1 MLARKSAGITGRF
14 AAIVVVAGLTL
25 VLLAGA
31 IATSSLVRPPS
42 VSTSISQQNSSTTS
56 GPWTT
61 GSSVGTTRTSSST
74 ESVSST
80 YSTRSTDSTS
90 TISTTSSSTYTSSAT
105 SKTSTSTSSTSRT
118 TTTATTTTTT
128 ATTTTTSTT
137 STSSRPGTAQIVLPV
152 DVGNNESL
160 NFQPSKIVVVIG
172 VNNTVV
178 WVDLDYVQHTVKSV
192 TVPGGAK
199 SWGSGIL
206 NQGQTF
212 TVTLTVPGNYR
223 YFCSIHPDWMV
234 GTIQVVQ

>member
-42 VSTSISQQNSSTTS
+42 VSTSISQQNSSTTSS

-118 TTTATTTTTT
+118 TTTTTTS
-128 ATTTTTSTT
+128 TTSTT

-152 DVGNNESL
+152 DVGNNVSL